1 MTFRFPFPRHT
12 ETLYIRLDTGRCKAC
27 WDCVQSCPQGV
38 LGKVD
43 LRFHRHTHIDH
54 AENCKGCLL
63 CLDACTHQAI
73 LAVEKTHDNVP
84 Q

>member
-1 MTFRFPFPRHT
+1 MAFHSPFHRHA
-12 ETLYIRLDTGRCKAC
+12 ETLYIRLDTNRCKAC
-27 WDCVQSCPQGV
+27 WNCVQACPRDV

-43 LRFHRHTHIDH
+43 LPFHRHARIDQ

-63 CLDACTHQAI
+63 CLNACTHQAI
-73 LAVEKTHDNVP
+73 LSREVAHDNVP